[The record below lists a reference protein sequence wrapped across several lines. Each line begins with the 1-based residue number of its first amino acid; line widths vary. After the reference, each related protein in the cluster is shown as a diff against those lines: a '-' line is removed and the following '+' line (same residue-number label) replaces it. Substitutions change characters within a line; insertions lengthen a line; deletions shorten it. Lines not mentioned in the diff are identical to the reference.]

1 MRPVLP
7 LRLIAAGCAVPLLAG
22 VLVACGN
29 DDEPAGSAT
38 PSTST
43 SDTPSDEPSESQ
55 TPDSASGELPTV
67 EGGFGEA
74 PTIEVPD
81 ADPPSELQVEVLQA
95 GDGPVVKPGQTVVV
109 DYLGARWEDGATF
122 DSSFERSPFGV
133 AIGTGQVIAGWDE
146 GIAGQKVG
154 SRILMVIPPDLA
166 YGDTSPGEPIQAG
179 DTLVFV
185 VDILGAHSAK
195 QAASGEPTPTED
207 DGLPAVTVLPKKP
220 EIFVPPGNAPP
231 KLISIP
237 VVTGDGPKVKPED
250 TVVVQYVGVLWRNG
264 KQFDASW
271 DNGAPFVTQIG
282 VGAVIPGWDQGLVG
296 KTVGSR
302 VLLVVPSKL
311 GYGSQGSGAI
321 KPGDDLVF
329 AVDILA
335 TYP

>member
-1 MRPVLP
+1 VRPVLP
-7 LRLIAAGCAVPLLAG
+7 LRLLAAVCAVPLLAG
-22 VLVACGN
+22 ALVACG
-29 DDEPAGSAT
+29 DDEPTGSPT
-38 PSTST
+38 PATST
-43 SDTPSDEPSESQ
+43 SDTASDEPSETES
-55 TPDSASGELPTV
+55 TTSASGELPTV

-81 ADPPSELQVEVLQA
+81 ADPPSELQVEVLEA
-95 GDGPVVKPGQTVVV
+95 GDGPKVKPGQTVVV

-133 AIGTGQVIAGWDE
+133 AIGTGQVIAGWDQ

-154 SRILMVIPPDLA
+154 SRLLLVVPPDLA

-185 VDILGAHSAK
+185 VDILGAHTANE
-195 QAASGEPTPTED
+195 AASGEPTPTED
-207 DGLPAVTVLPKKP
+207 DGYPAVTVLPKKP

-231 KLISIP
+231 KLIAIP
-237 VVTGDGPKVKPED
+237 VVTGDGPKVKAED

-302 VLLVVPSKL
+302 VLLVIPSKL